1 MGRITRAVSTYYET
15 PDQSTPFAATMVRE
29 SRPTVSNEQPYH
41 RETTLGSEWV
51 RVDYGWVS
59 DPSMVII
66 RNLDDKDV
74 IEISLVVRD
83 GKPLVDRP
91 HLLLSPRDVFEG
103 CPSSDTSIWVKS
115 PVKSIRY
122 SVTVLPK

>member
-15 PDQSTPFAATMVRE
+15 PSQSTPFAAAMVRE

-41 RETTLGSEWV
+41 RETTLGSEWCKV
-51 RVDYGWVS
+51 EYGWINA
-59 DPSMVII
+59 PSVVAI
-66 RNLDDKDV
+66 RNLDDKNV
-74 IEISLVVRD
+74 VEIRFGV
-83 GKPLVDRP
+83 GGFKPGVDRP

-103 CPSSDTSIWVKS
+103 CPDTDTTIWIKS
-115 PVKSIRY
+115 TAPIRY